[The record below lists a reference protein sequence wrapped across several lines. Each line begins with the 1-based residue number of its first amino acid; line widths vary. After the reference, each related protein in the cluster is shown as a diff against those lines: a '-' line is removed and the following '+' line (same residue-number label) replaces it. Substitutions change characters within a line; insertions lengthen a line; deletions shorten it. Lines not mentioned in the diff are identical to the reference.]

1 MEVFPFLF
9 IVLWLCIIALS
20 LAGFVFWIFALVDC
34 VRRDFPGD
42 NDKLMW
48 ILIMLFGGLIGA
60 LIYWVV
66 GRPKGDLRTS

>member
-66 GRPKGDLRTS
+66 GRPKGALRTS